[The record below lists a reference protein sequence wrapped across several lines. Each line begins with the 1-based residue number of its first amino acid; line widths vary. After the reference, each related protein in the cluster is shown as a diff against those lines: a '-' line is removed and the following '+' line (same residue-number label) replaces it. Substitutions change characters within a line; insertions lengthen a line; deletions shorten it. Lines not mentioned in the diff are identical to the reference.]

1 MKKSVGLLLS
11 AAMFCSGFS
20 GLAGCGTHTTGSGG
34 GVSID
39 PSKEVISISLF
50 SAGFGTQW
58 LDDLLNDYNA
68 TLTGNYQFNRIPENT
83 NSIDTITDQ
92 LEAGIRSADIY
103 FNDTSDFQ
111 RLMRSEGM
119 LLDLTSVWES
129 KPDGTETTV
138 RDKIL
143 DSDVYE
149 RAYSY
154 DGKIYGIPFS
164 QGMSGII
171 YDHDLFE
178 DANFFARDDST
189 ENGLTV
195 GIDGIEGT
203 FDDGLPVTMEEF
215 IELCDTI
222 KGRNYWPFI
231 YTDTVGGGI
240 TTPVMEIIVGL
251 YEGLESYEAT
261 IIYDGTY
268 TSPSTGVQTEITPA
282 EGYRAFEIGEGR
294 VKAVEFLNDVLLN
307 EKYFDSSIQGIN
319 HTASE
324 EYFLYSHSAGRTR
337 IAMTLNGCWW
347 ENEARDAFATDARR
361 NGAKWGYG
369 MRDFRF
375 LPMPAVEEQSES
387 MNGKY
392 VFSTNADGSVFA
404 LRSDDEEKNQ
414 AILDFLT
421 YFTSDEGLSYFA
433 RETGSMPAYRFELS
447 DEDYEAM
454 TPFSRNQYDYLM
466 NENTVILRP
475 NLIEQLTPINYL
487 TTNSPQRWSVVING
501 FEYELAYDA
510 IKRTSAEQYL
520 TALQTKYNADSW
532 SAIYSQVEDVLS

>member
-1 MKKSVGLLLS
+1 MKKFLGLLLS
-11 AAMFCSGFS
+11 AALLCSGCVSF
-20 GLAGCGTHTTGSGG
+20 GGCAQRTPG
-34 GVSID
+34 GVVID
-39 PSKEVISISLF
+39 PTKEIINISLF

-58 LDDLLNDYNA
+58 LTDLLNDYNA
-68 TLTGNYQFNRIPENT
+68 TLTGNHQFNRIAENT

-92 LEAGIRSADIY
+92 LNAGIRSADIY

-111 RLMRSEGM
+111 RLMRMDGM
-119 LLDLTSVWES
+119 LLDLTSVWEA
-129 KPDGTETTV
+129 KPDGTDTTV

-143 DSDVYE
+143 DSDIYE
-149 RAYSY
+149 QAYSY

-164 QGMSGII
+164 QGLSGII

-178 DANFFARDDST
+178 DANLLATDPST
-189 ENGLTV
+189 ENGLTA
-195 GIDGIEGT
+195 GTDGIEGT
-203 FDDGLPVTMEEF
+203 FDDGLPETMEEF
-215 IELCDTI
+215 IALCDTI
-222 KGRNYWPFI
+222 KGRNYWPLI
-231 YTDTVGGGI
+231 YSDTVGGGL
-240 TTPVMEIIVGL
+240 TTPVLEIIVGM
-251 YEGLESYEAT
+251 YEGLESYTAT
-261 IIYDGTY
+261 ITYDGVY
-268 TSPSTGVQTEITPA
+268 TSPSTGQQTVITPA
-282 EGYRAFEIGEGR
+282 EGYKAYEIGEGR
-294 VKAVEFLNDVLLN
+294 IRAVEFLNDVILN
-307 EKYFDSSIQGIN
+307 ENYYDSSLQGIN

-375 LPMPAVEEQSES
+375 MPIPQIEGQSQS

-421 YFTSDEGLSYFA
+421 YFASNEGLSYFA
-433 RETGSMPAYRFELS
+433 RETGSMPAYRFELPQ
-447 DEDYEAM
+447 EDYEEM
-454 TPFSRNQYDYLM
+454 TPFSQNQYDILM

-487 TTNSPQRWSVVING
+487 TTNAPMRWSVVING
-501 FEYELAYDA
+501 FEYELPYDA
-510 IKRTSAEQYL
+510 IVRTSLEQYI
-520 TALQTKYNADSW
+520 TALTTKYNADSW
-532 SAIYSQVEDVLS
+532 QTIYSQVEGVLS